1 MERGFLAERRLERA
15 LHEVGL
21 SVRHGNEVEDHL
33 RGIDLVI
40 EKPRQVGVQLT
51 LNDAWAH
58 KLLKAKAGAC
68 RLNLPLIFVRLRRL
82 GSIQKAAQVLADLC
96 RSLER
101 GEIGLVVEVGGGRI
115 LATTVDEDEIL
126 PSML

>member
-1 MERGFLAERRLERA
+1 MERGFLAERKLERA

-21 SVRHGNEVEDHL
+21 SVRHGDEVEDHL

-40 EKPRQVGVQLT
+40 EKPRLCGVQLT

-58 KLLKAKAGAC
+58 KLLKAKAGAAA
-68 RLNLPLIFVRLRRL
+68 LNLPLIFVRLRRL
-82 GSIQKAAQVLADLC
+82 GSIQKAAQVLANLC
-96 RSLER
+96 RFVER

-115 LATTVDEDEIL
+115 LASKVEEDKIL